1 MRKDSIRIYRVFKAI
16 QLVVLIVFFVSFF
29 LYLRTDPILS
39 NSIYTN
45 TKLLSICVFLW
56 AFMIFS
62 FVAIVLDFRQLEKNI
77 TDSDDLNRIA
87 YLDTLTGIPNRI
99 SCDIMFQKYG
109 SEPAEVISG
118 LACSLISITNLSIIN
133 EALGREKGNY
143 LIQDF
148 ASIFETVGKKYG
160 FVGRNGGNEFLIV
173 IENCDDQKMKS
184 FYDSLTNAVKEYNEN
199 SNHMP
204 VTYKACEVYN
214 NKLGKAAFADIIT
227 ELYKERGKA

>member
-1 MRKDSIRIYRVFKAI
+1 MRKDSIRFYRVFKAI
-16 QLVVLIVFFVSFF
+16 QLTILIVFFIAFF
-29 LYLRTDPILS
+29 LYLKTDPVLS
-39 NSIYTN
+39 NSIFTN

-56 AFMIFS
+56 AFMLFS
-62 FVAIVLDFRQLEKNI
+62 FVAIVFDFRQLEKNI

-99 SCDIMFQKYG
+99 SCDIMFQKYEN
-109 SEPAEVISG
+109 EPASVING
-118 LACSLISITNLSIIN
+118 LACALISITNLAIIN
-133 EALGREKGNY
+133 EALGREKGNF

-173 IENCDDQKMKS
+173 IENCDKEKMNS
-184 FYDSLTNAVKEYNEN
+184 FYSSLSAAVKDYNEN

-204 VTYKACEVYN
+204 VTYKSCEVYN
-214 NKLGKAAFADIIT
+214 KELNKPAFAEIIT
-227 ELYKERGKA
+227 HLYKEKGKQ